1 MPTLLKD
8 LRINEVSSVDRG
20 AGEGVKI
27 MLMKREFSADE
38 RRAAA
43 ASGEALPDGC
53 LSGDTLVETVSGPKP
68 IANLIGPCKVLTD
81 LGWRDADIRCF
92 GIQRLVEID
101 FQRGQDRRVILAT
114 LGHRWYSERG
124 VVLTGDLVAGDAV
137 PHVSR
142 DAFDAECFD
151 PSERRIAAS
160 AEQSAHSASSV
171 VVIDKERRPE
181 PTARSMGALSYGL
194 LAANRAAA
202 VLGGNHTIEVVV
214 GDIVLAPQDTV
225 AARQPARVTDL
236 DFGAGFVGVGALAK
250 LAFRSEATVAPIEVG
265 SRALNLA
272 ETANEARRGFFDQ
285 WGNRLHIPHNIEPW
299 RVNQVRL
306 TELVEPV
313 FCAVV
318 PGAHR
323 FALAGG
329 LLTGNSFPIKTVGDL
344 ENAVRA
350 YGRAKD
356 PAKAKA
362 HIISRARSLGATDK
376 LPDDWLSK
384 GDHSMTEEEK
394 KAKEKAEREEKE
406 KAEKEEREKAEKA
419 AREKAKKKPKGEID
433 SEDDGENEAEKNG
446 MCKALHALKKM
457 SPKHRQYF
465 DNADFDDDEASKFL
479 RMKPE
484 DRDAHIAE
492 NPDPHE
498 SASPAIKKALAD
510 AVVMKAEFAKMQEER
525 EVAKFEKRAVA
536 IGLPEVAGETLRKAY
551 AGDATA
557 IAKLEQTIKGLTA
570 QVEQGAL
577 FKEFGSTGAKAATAK
592 AEVLAKADELRKAN
606 PKMSEASA
614 FTKVY
619 TDPTNAELKK
629 RYDAEEWATRRS
641 A

>member
-27 MLMKREFSADE
+27 MLMKRDFSADE

-43 ASGEALPDGC
+43 DSGAALPDG
-53 LSGDTLVETVSGPKP
+53 
-68 IANLIGPCKVLTD
+68 
-81 LGWRDADIRCF
+81 
-92 GIQRLVEID
+92 
-101 FQRGQDRRVILAT
+101 
-114 LGHRWYSERG
+114 
-124 VVLTGDLVAGDAV
+124 
-137 PHVSR
+137 
-142 DAFDAECFD
+142 
-151 PSERRIAAS
+151 
-160 AEQSAHSASSV
+160 
-171 VVIDKERRPE
+171 
-181 PTARSMGALSYGL
+181 
-194 LAANRAAA
+194 
-202 VLGGNHTIEVVV
+202 
-214 GDIVLAPQDTV
+214 
-225 AARQPARVTDL
+225 
-236 DFGAGFVGVGALAK
+236 
-250 LAFRSEATVAPIEVG
+250 
-265 SRALNLA
+265 
-272 ETANEARRGFFDQ
+272 
-285 WGNRLHIPHNIEPW
+285 
-299 RVNQVRL
+299 
-306 TELVEPV
+306 
-313 FCAVV
+313 
-318 PGAHR
+318 
-323 FALAGG
+323 
-329 LLTGNSFPIKTVGDL
+329 SFPIKTVGDL

-384 GDHSMTEEEK
+384 GDHSMTDEEK
-394 KAKEKAEREEKE
+394 KAKEKAEKE
-406 KAEKEEREKAEKA
+406 DMEMREKAEKA
-419 AREKAKKKPKGEID
+419 AREKAKKKPKGEMD

-510 AVVMKAEFAKMQEER
+510 AAVMKAEFAKMQEER

-577 FKEFGSTGAKAATAK
+577 FKEFGSAGAKAATAK
-592 AEVLAKADELRKAN
+592 VEVLVKADELRKAN
-606 PKMSEASA
+606 PQMSEASA

-619 TDPTNAELKK
+619 TDPANAELKK
-629 RYDAEEWATRRS
+629 RYDAEEWASRRS